1 MKALYEIAEVEIV
14 KFAIEDI
21 ITTSSVEGGDD
32 SGNTGNQGGSGGP
45 NEGEPGSGF
54 PGVEW

>member
-21 ITTSSVEGGDD
+21 ITTSSSEG
-32 SGNTGNQGGSGGP
+32 GNQGGSGGP

-54 PGVEW
+54 EDVEW

>member
-1 MKALYEIAEVEIV
+1 MKALYVIAEVEVV

-21 ITTSSVEGGDD
+21 ITTSTTDD
-32 SGNTGNQGGSGGP
+32 PSDETTRPQGGMGGP

-54 PGVEW
+54 PEFN

>member
-21 ITTSSVEGGDD
+21 ITTSSEGGD

-45 NEGEPGSGF
+45 NEGEPGTGF